1 MTFLSDTI
9 TTHCTDYVSHILK
22 YAGVGTFLIMK
33 PKIDIVFIRFNESDL
48 DLLKPIPHVTH
59 FDLKPLGHVW
69 ACFRFID
76 LLLLTNILHHETSD
90 HRNQSIRK

>member
-1 MTFLSDTI
+1 
-9 TTHCTDYVSHILK
+9 
-22 YAGVGTFLIMK
+22 MK
-33 PKIDIVFIRFNESDL
+33 PKIDIVFIRFHESDL

-69 ACFRFID
+69 ACFQFGD

-90 HRNQSIRK
+90 HRNQSIRI